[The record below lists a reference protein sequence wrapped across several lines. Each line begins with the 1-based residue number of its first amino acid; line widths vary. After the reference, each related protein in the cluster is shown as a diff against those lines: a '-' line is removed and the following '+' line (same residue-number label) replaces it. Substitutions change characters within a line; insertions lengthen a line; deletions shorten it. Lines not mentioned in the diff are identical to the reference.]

1 MFLLVLGREWSFIL
15 RGTDSDHTYQF
26 VVHEG
31 RCTCELTRVYLPKV
45 RHRQTFEAANFCT
58 PLGQGGST
66 LGAQTSVYGALFLGK
81 KPIGEIRIWSTIGS
95 YQHMS
100 HRPVNWASPKGEFFQ
115 AKVRHRQTFEHRG
128 STLPGREGCKSW
140 RPQTSVYGALLANIH
155 EWVRKCCVL
164 LSVCVIMRKYTT
176 NHKCD

>member
-1 MFLLVLGREWSFIL
+1 MFDDWISTGDGMVFLLVLGREWSFIL

-66 LGAQTSVYGALFLGK
+66 LSAQ
-81 KPIGEIRIWSTIGS
+81 
-95 YQHMS
+95 M
-100 HRPVNWASPKGEFFQ
+100 
-115 AKVRHRQTFEHRG
+115 
-128 STLPGREGCKSW
+128 
-140 RPQTSVYGALLANIH
+140 SVYGALLVGKMPPGGMVNLHHFCRWQNSCNLVAKVGVPPCGIF
-155 EWVRKCCVL
+155 
-164 LSVCVIMRKYTT
+164 
-176 NHKCD
+176 HKKSAP